1 LELFSLEKRL
11 SFKRNDI
18 KMHGRGS
25 GVTGLAQGEMCCGDG
40 PEREGETRQGKKSRP
55 VSRNWAKELTEYIN
69 GFLISR
75 I

>member
-1 LELFSLEKRL
+1 
-11 SFKRNDI
+11 
-18 KMHGRGS
+18 
-25 GVTGLAQGEMCCGDG
+25 VTGLAQGEMCCGDG
-40 PEREGETRQGKKSRP
+40 LEREGETRQGNKSRP